1 MGFCSQKLHW
11 NGQNNW
17 SSIIFSDETKIM
29 LGRNEKVYAW
39 RKPDERFRPDCLGQ
53 LDDFETT
60 CRASVMFWGC
70 IAYYGAGTLV
80 AIDGNMNTDKY
91 ISVLDDNLWPVVVR
105 HFSDRPW
112 IFQEDNAPCHVA
124 LRANKWKEENGIRI
138 LLWPPQSPYLN
149 IIENVWKVLKIQVHK
164 RLREIKNADDLRR
177 VVLDIWTGYVCT
189 TYEVY
194 MTVYLGGSGVF

>member
-1 MGFCSQKLHW
+1 
-11 NGQNNW
+11 
-17 SSIIFSDETKIM
+17 M
-29 LGRNEKVYAW
+29 LGRNEKVYVW

-70 IAYYGAGTLV
+70 ITYYGAGTLV

-112 IFQEDNAPCHVA
+112 NFQEDNAPCHVA

-164 RLREIKNADDLRR
+164 RLRKIKNADDLRR